1 MAHAVEQN
9 FVAFLHELAY
19 FFAEIVGFGFGN
31 TANRGHHGNRNG
43 RACCSG
49 NFTDFFGS
57 LFAVLHIEI
66 MVAQQIFFLLV
77 QNFFG
82 GADVSDVL
90 IDFHRDNLV
99 GFVFSPIYIENMA
112 RKD

>member
-1 MAHAVEQN
+1 
-9 FVAFLHELAY
+9 
-19 FFAEIVGFGFGN
+19 
-31 TANRGHHGNRNG
+31 
-43 RACCSG
+43 
-49 NFTDFFGS
+49 
-57 LFAVLHIEI
+57 